1 MRLNHVTGILFWTAS
16 SLSLAAPP
24 PIVTQG
30 KGAAISCA
38 SCHGMEGAGNSAAGY
53 PALAQMPA
61 AYFSKQ
67 IADFKSG
74 TRNHP
79 VMTPIA
85 KAMTQEDADA
95 AANYYA
101 TQPRQ
106 QSPSAPADAGLVAR
120 GEKLANNGAWD
131 RGIPA
136 CFKCHAAGGTGVA
149 PWFPPLA
156 GQHVNYTL
164 SQLEA
169 WKKGTRNNDPLQL
182 MKVVAEKLSDDE
194 MRAVAA
200 YVATLGNPGANAQ
213 SAAAASGMPAAT
225 LSLPASSNTVA
236 PISSGTTRP
245 GATSAGAT
253 NPAAAKPATTTTPQA
268 PLTPTSANKKPTT
281 QEKTK

>member
-1 MRLNHVTGILFWTAS
+1 MRLNHITGILFWTAS
-16 SLSLAAPP
+16 SLAFAAPP
-24 PIVTQG
+24 AIVTQG
-30 KGAAISCA
+30 KGGAISCA

-85 KAMTQEDADA
+85 KALTQEDADA

-101 TQPRQ
+101 MQPRL

-136 CFKCHAAGGTGVA
+136 CFKCHAPGGTGVA
-149 PWFPPLA
+149 PSFPPLA
-156 GQHVNYTL
+156 GQHVVYTL

-169 WKKGTRNNDPLQL
+169 WKKGTRTNDPLQL

-194 MRAVAA
+194 MRSVAA
-200 YVATLGNPGANAQ
+200 YVATLGAPNPNAQ
-213 SAAAASGMPAAT
+213 
-225 LSLPASSNTVA
+225 PASSAATVTPAPSGTTPNAASSIPVAPMNAGA
-236 PISSGTTRP
+236 PISP
-245 GATSAGAT
+245 GKTAT
-253 NPAAAKPATTTTPQA
+253 PPPQA
-268 PLTPTSANKKPTT
+268 PLTPTSATKKPTT

>member
-1 MRLNHVTGILFWTAS
+1 MRLNLFTGMLFWTAS
-16 SLSLAAPP
+16 AVSFAAPP
-24 PIVTQG
+24 AIVTQG
-30 KGAAISCA
+30 KGGAISCA
-38 SCHGMEGAGNSAAGY
+38 SCHGMEGGGNSAAGY

-85 KAMTQEDADA
+85 KALTQEDTDA

-101 TQPRQ
+101 TQPRL

-120 GEKLANNGAWD
+120 GEKLAISGAWD

-136 CFKCHAAGGTGVA
+136 CFKCHAPGGTGVA

-156 GQHVNYTL
+156 GQHVAYTL
-164 SQLEA
+164 GQLEA
-169 WKKGTRNNDPLQL
+169 WKKGTRTNDPLQL
-182 MKVVAEKLSDDE
+182 MKVVAEKLTDDE
-194 MRAVAA
+194 MRAIAAYLASLGTANPNVPPATSPATGMPVAA
-200 YVATLGNPGANAQ
+200 PSSTTTPPPSTTAAPMNSRNTNP
-213 SAAAASGMPAAT
+213 SAM
-225 LSLPASSNTVA
+225 
-236 PISSGTTRP
+236 SSG
-245 GATSAGAT
+245 AG
-253 NPAAAKPATTTTPQA
+253 KPATSTSPQA

>member
-1 MRLNHVTGILFWTAS
+1 MRLDHITGILFWTAS
-16 SLSLAAPP
+16 TLTFAAPP
-24 PIVTQG
+24 AIVTQG

-85 KAMTQEDADA
+85 KALTQEDADA

-101 TQPRQ
+101 TQPRL

-136 CFKCHAAGGTGVA
+136 CFKCHAPGGTGVA
-149 PWFPPLA
+149 PSFPPLA
-156 GQHVNYTL
+156 GQHVVYTL

-169 WKKGTRNNDPLQL
+169 WKKGTRTNDPLQL

-194 MRAVAA
+194 MRSVAA
-200 YVATLGNPGANAQ
+200 YVATLGAPNPNAQ
-213 SAAAASGMPAAT
+213 SASSAATVTPAPAGTTPGAAST
-225 LSLPASSNTVA
+225 STVA
-236 PISSGTTRP
+236 PMN
-245 GATSAGAT
+245 AGAPMSPGKT
-253 NPAAAKPATTTTPQA
+253 ATPTPPPQA
-268 PLTPTSANKKPTT
+268 PLTPTSATKKPTT

>member
-1 MRLNHVTGILFWTAS
+1 MSLKFLAGVVMFTAG
-16 SLSLAAPP
+16 SLSIAAPP
-24 PIVTQG
+24 AIVTQG

-85 KAMTQEDADA
+85 KALTQEDALA

-101 TQPRQ
+101 SQVRVP
-106 QSPSAPADAGLVAR
+106 SPSAPADAGLIAR
-120 GEKLANNGAWD
+120 GEKLAMNGAWD

-156 GQHVNYTL
+156 GQHVTYTL

-169 WKKGTRNNDPLQL
+169 WKKGARNNDPLQL

-194 MRAVAA
+194 MRAVSA
-200 YVATLGNPGANAQ
+200 YLASLGGANT
-213 SAAAASGMPAAT
+213 GT
-225 LSLPASSNTVA
+225 L
-236 PISSGTTRP
+236 
-245 GATSAGAT
+245 
-253 NPAAAKPATTTTPQA
+253 PAAA
-268 PLTPTSANKKPTT
+268 TPTGPASTVPGSATSNPAPRTTNVPVSPGTASSPPPLSSTSAPKKPVS

>member
-1 MRLNHVTGILFWTAS
+1 MRLIHLSGILFWTAS
-16 SLSLAAPP
+16 TLTFAAPP
-24 PIVTQG
+24 AIVTQG

-101 TQPRQ
+101 TQARI

-136 CFKCHAAGGTGVA
+136 CFKCHAPGGAGVA

-156 GQHVNYTL
+156 GQHVVYTL

-169 WKKGTRNNDPLQL
+169 WKKGTRNNDPLHL
-182 MKVVAEKLSDDE
+182 MKVVAEKLTDDE

-200 YVATLGNPGANAQ
+200 YVATLGGLNPNTPTAS
-213 SAAAASGMPAAT
+213 SAATGTLAPAT
-225 LSLPASSNTVA
+225 PASASSTSTNTVA
-236 PISSGTTRP
+236 PMS
-245 GATSAGAT
+245 
-253 NPAAAKPATTTTPQA
+253 PAASMNPNTGKTAAPTSPSQA